1 MIVDGCDKQM
11 SLISLENNLPFC
23 SVWLILLVGTVEKR
37 ELFLSSAELQVP
49 RR

>member
-1 MIVDGCDKQM
+1 MTVDGCDKQM
-11 SLISLENNLPFC
+11 SLISLENNLLFC
-23 SVWLILLVGTVEKR
+23 SVWLIPLVGTMEKS